1 MSFVLPVVAA
11 PSYRPVVASTC
22 HGPSQTGVNPGFSG
36 IFVKNTSQTR
46 RMESITLR
54 VLWSRVVKMEEK
66 LL

>member
-11 PSYRPVVASTC
+11 HSYCPVVASTY
-22 HGPSQTGVNPGFSG
+22 HGPSQTGVNPRFSG

-46 RMESITLR
+46 LIESITLR
-54 VLWSRVVKMEEK
+54 VLWSRVLKMEKK